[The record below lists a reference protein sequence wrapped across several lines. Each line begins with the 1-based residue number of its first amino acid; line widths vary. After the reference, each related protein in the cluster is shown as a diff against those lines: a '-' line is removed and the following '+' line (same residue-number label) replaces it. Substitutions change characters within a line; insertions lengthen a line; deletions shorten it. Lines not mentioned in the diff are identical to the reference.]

1 MPRNLRASG
10 SSLSQTK
17 GQPRIFFHKNACKT
31 IDRPTIRRFQ
41 YLTRFPVLELKD
53 VCFTINKDGEDVN
66 LVDHVSIQVPKGHFM
81 AIVGPSGCGK
91 TTLLKTIAGLNPE
104 SDGALFWEGRN
115 LSEDG
120 DFSPS
125 EIGYVPQ
132 FSIAYDPLTV
142 DESVEAATR
151 LRVRTRDTAELD
163 QRIDR
168 VLEETGLET
177 ISDRPVKVLSG
188 GQKRRLGLAMELVSD
203 PKILLCDEV
212 TSGLDPRSEREI
224 VRLLHDL
231 SRKDG
236 RIVLSVTH
244 SLAHL
249 ELYDSILVLHEGR
262 VVFHGPPERLNH
274 YFSVK
279 DTEEIYPRLS
289 AQPSERWQASWTKHS
304 VSYYGMLEKT
314 RARLIE
320 SGDLV
325 LERSKPALDPN
336 DEEPDEG
343 TAPQE
348 TRLPGFFT
356 QFSTLLSR
364 RWRIFFRDRGQVFL
378 QIAILLCFPAL
389 VTLFSD
395 KADGNIRRYSDV
407 RQDNMAAEIQEQQ
420 SVRADQAKV
429 GSAISGI
436 IMFQVVLLALM
447 GSNNSAREIAGE
459 RPIYE
464 KEKFGGLRPSAY
476 LLSKIAF
483 LSCLVIAQSLWM
495 AFFVNLF
502 GAFRGEFVEHVI
514 FLLLVNAAMTSIC
527 LAISALMRTA
537 EQASLLSIYLVGF
550 QLPLSGAVLALP
562 ENIEA
567 FTRPF
572 ISAYWAW
579 SGSVEALQ
587 SQVHGAVKSVIDT
600 SLSNQEACIF
610 TLAIHIA
617 IALILAWIGTRRPQ
631 WE

>member
-1 MPRNLRASG
+1 M
-10 SSLSQTK
+10 
-17 GQPRIFFHKNACKT
+17 
-31 IDRPTIRRFQ
+31 
-41 YLTRFPVLELKD
+41 LELQE
-53 VCFTINKDGEDVN
+53 VSFIIRKDGEDVP
-66 LVDHVSIQVPKGHFM
+66 LVDRVSIRVPKGHFM

-104 SDGALFWEGRN
+104 SAGALFWDSRN

-142 DESVEAATR
+142 DESIEAATR
-151 LRVRTRDTAELD
+151 LRVRCRDTAELD
-163 QRIDR
+163 QRIDQ
-168 VLEETGLET
+168 VLEETGLSP
-177 ISDRPVKVLSG
+177 ISDRQVKVLSG
-188 GQKRRLGLAMELVSD
+188 GQKRRLGLAIELVSD
-203 PKILLCDEV
+203 PKLLLCDEV

-262 VVFHGPPERLNH
+262 VAFHGPPEQLTH
-274 YFSVK
+274 YFSVS
-279 DTEEIYPRLS
+279 DTEEVYPRLATQS
-289 AQPSERWQASWTKHS
+289 PERWHDSWQKHRD
-304 VSYYGMLEKT
+304 SYQKMMEKN
-314 RARLIE
+314 RALLVT
-320 SGDLV
+320 SGDLQA
-325 LERSKPALDPN
+325 PAPAAA
-336 DEEPDEG
+336 EEAE
-343 TAPQE
+343 AP
-348 TRLPGFFT
+348 RLPGFFS
-356 QFSTLLSR
+356 QFATLLSR

-378 QIAILLCFPAL
+378 QLAIIVCFPIL

-395 KADGNIRRYSDV
+395 KASGNIRRFSDT
-407 RQDNMAAEIQEQQ
+407 RQSERAEIEEKILV
-420 SVRADQAKV
+420 SSDQAKV

-436 IMFQVVLLALM
+436 IMFQVVLLSLM

-464 KEKFGGLRPSAY
+464 KEKFGGLRPTAY
-476 LLSKIAF
+476 LASKVAF
-483 LSCLVIAQSLWM
+483 LACLVIGQSLWM
-495 AFFVNLF
+495 AFFVNFF
-502 GAFRGEFVEHVI
+502 GTFRGDFIQHAG
-514 FLLLVNAAMTSIC
+514 FLLLVNAAMTAVC
-527 LAISALMRTA
+527 LAISSLMRTA

-587 SQVHGAVKSVIDT
+587 PQVYNAVKSVIDT
-600 SLSNQEACIF
+600 SLSAQEICFYA
-610 TLAIHIA
+610 LGAHIA
-617 IALILAWIGTRRPQ
+617 VALIATWAGARRPQ
-631 WE
+631 WD

>member
-1 MPRNLRASG
+1 
-10 SSLSQTK
+10 
-17 GQPRIFFHKNACKT
+17 
-31 IDRPTIRRFQ
+31 
-41 YLTRFPVLELKD
+41 VLELQD
-53 VCFTINKDGEDVN
+53 VSFTIRKDGGEVP
-66 LVDHVSIQVPKGHFM
+66 LVDRVSIRVPKGHFM

-104 SDGALFWEGRN
+104 SAGALFWDGRN
-115 LSEDG
+115 LSEEG
-120 DFSPS
+120 DFAPT

-132 FSIAYDPLTV
+132 FSIAYEPLTV

-151 LRVRTRDTAELD
+151 LRVRTRGTEALD

-168 VLEETGLET
+168 VLEETGLSP
-177 ISDRPVKVLSG
+177 ISDRQVKVLSG

-249 ELYDSILVLHEGR
+249 ELYDSVLVLHEGR
-262 VVFHGPPERLNH
+262 VAFHGPPEQLTH
-274 YFSVK
+274 YFSVA
-279 DTEEIYPRLS
+279 DTEEVYPRL
-289 AQPSERWQASWTKHS
+289 ATQDSERWHVSWQKHRESYQKMMEKSRALLISSGELHLPLAPEPGDSQAP
-304 VSYYGMLEKT
+304 
-314 RARLIE
+314 
-320 SGDLV
+320 
-325 LERSKPALDPN
+325 PAEAL
-336 DEEPDEG
+336 G
-343 TAPQE
+343 
-348 TRLPGFFT
+348 LPGFFS
-356 QFSTLLSR
+356 QFATLLSR

-378 QIAILLCFPAL
+378 QLAIILCFPLL
-389 VTLFSD
+389 VTIFSE
-395 KADGNIRRYSDV
+395 KASDPIRRYSDI
-407 RQDNMAAEIQEQQ
+407 RQTNLEVEMKEKQ
-420 SVRADQAKV
+420 SVLADQAKV
-429 GSAISGI
+429 GSAVSGI
-436 IMFQVVLLALM
+436 IMFQVVLLSLM

-476 LLSKIAF
+476 LASKVAF
-483 LSCLVIAQSLWM
+483 LACLVIGQSLWM
-495 AFFVNLF
+495 AFFVNFF
-502 GAFRGEFVEHVI
+502 GTFRGDFIQHAG
-514 FLLLVNAAMTSIC
+514 FLLMVNASMTAIC

-562 ENIEA
+562 ENIEV

-587 SQVHGAVKSVIDT
+587 TQVRDAVKSVIDT
-600 SLSNQEACIF
+600 SLSSQEACVYV
-610 TLAIHIA
+610 LSAHIVV
-617 IALILAWIGTRRPQ
+617 ALIAAWAGARRPQ
-631 WE
+631 WD

>member
-1 MPRNLRASG
+1 
-10 SSLSQTK
+10 
-17 GQPRIFFHKNACKT
+17 
-31 IDRPTIRRFQ
+31 
-41 YLTRFPVLELKD
+41 VLELQE
-53 VCFTINKDGEDVN
+53 VSFTIRKDGEEVP
-66 LVDHVSIQVPKGHFM
+66 LVDRVSLRVPQGHFM

-104 SDGALFWEGRN
+104 SGGALFWNSRN

-120 DFSPS
+120 DFLAS

-151 LRVRTRDTAELD
+151 LRVRTRSTEELD
-163 QRIDR
+163 HRIDR
-168 VLEETGLET
+168 VLDETGLSP
-177 ISDRPVKVLSG
+177 ISDRQVKVLSG

-203 PKILLCDEV
+203 PKLLLCDEV

-224 VRLLHDL
+224 VHLLHDL

-262 VVFHGPPERLNH
+262 VAFHGPPSQLTH
-274 YFSVK
+274 YFSVT
-279 DTEEIYPRLS
+279 DTEEVYPRLATQS
-289 AQPSERWQASWTKHS
+289 SERWHNSWQKHRES
-304 VSYYGMLEKT
+304 FQRMLDKN
-314 RARLIE
+314 RSLLIS
-320 SGDLV
+320 SGDLHV
-325 LERSKPALDPN
+325 PPVPTPDPAGEGQSQPDP
-336 DEEPDEG
+336 DVE
-343 TAPQE
+343 AL
-348 TRLPGFFT
+348 RLPGFFT
-356 QFSTLLSR
+356 QFATLLSR

-378 QIAILLCFPAL
+378 QLAIIICFPIL
-389 VTLFSD
+389 VTIFSD
-395 KADGNIRRYSDV
+395 KASGNIRRYSDTK
-407 RQDNMAAEIQEQQ
+407 QQNLYEEFQEQQ
-420 SVRADQAKV
+420 SVRSDQAKV

-436 IMFQVVLLALM
+436 IMFQVVLLSLM

-476 LLSKIAF
+476 LASKIAF
-483 LSCLVIAQSLWM
+483 LACLVIGQSLWM
-495 AFFVNLF
+495 AFFVNFF
-502 GAFRGEFVEHVI
+502 GTFRGDFIEHAG
-514 FLLLVNAAMTSIC
+514 FLLLVNASMTAIC
-527 LAISALMRTA
+527 LAISSLMRTA

-572 ISAYWAW
+572 VSAYWAW

-587 SQVHGAVKSVIDT
+587 PQVYTAVKSVIDT
-600 SLSNQEACIF
+600 GLSVQNACLYALGAHIGVAL
-610 TLAIHIA
+610 LATWA
-617 IALILAWIGTRRPQ
+617 GTRRPQ
-631 WE
+631 WD

>member
-1 MPRNLRASG
+1 MLELQEVS
-10 SSLSQTK
+10 
-17 GQPRIFFHKNACKT
+17 F
-31 IDRPTIRRFQ
+31 TIR
-41 YLTRFPVLELKD
+41 
-53 VCFTINKDGEDVN
+53 KDGEDVP
-66 LVDHVSIQVPKGHFM
+66 LVDRVSIRVPKGHFM

-104 SDGALFWEGRN
+104 SAGALFWDGRN
-115 LSEDG
+115 LSTDG

-151 LRVRTRDTAELD
+151 LRVRCRNTAELD
-163 QRIDR
+163 LRIDQ
-168 VLEETGLET
+168 VLEETGLGP
-177 ISDRPVKVLSG
+177 ISDRQVKVLSG

-203 PKILLCDEV
+203 PKLLLCDEV

-262 VVFHGPPERLNH
+262 LAFHGPPEQLTH
-274 YFSVK
+274 YFSVS
-279 DTEEIYPRLS
+279 DTEEVYPRL
-289 AQPSERWQASWTKHS
+289 ATQPSERWHDSWQKHRE
-304 VSYYGMLEKT
+304 SYQKMMEKN
-314 RARLIE
+314 RALLVA
-320 SGDLV
+320 SGDFPV
-325 LERSKPALDPN
+325 PPA
-336 DEEPDEG
+336 EVGE
-343 TAPQE
+343 AAE
-348 TRLPGFFT
+348 TLRLPGFSS
-356 QFSTLLSR
+356 QFATLLSR

-378 QIAILLCFPAL
+378 QLAIIVCFPIL
-389 VTLFSD
+389 VTIFSD
-395 KADGNIRRYSDV
+395 KASGNIRRFSDT
-407 RQDNMAAEIQEQQ
+407 RQSERAEIEEKILVA
-420 SVRADQAKV
+420 SDQAKV

-436 IMFQVVLLALM
+436 IMFQVVLLSLM

-464 KEKFGGLRPSAY
+464 KEKFGGLRPTAY
-476 LLSKIAF
+476 LASKVAF
-483 LSCLVIAQSLWM
+483 LACLVIGQSLWM
-495 AFFVNLF
+495 AFFVNFF
-502 GAFRGEFVEHVI
+502 GTFRGDFIQHAG
-514 FLLLVNAAMTSIC
+514 FLLLVNAAMTAVC
-527 LAISALMRTA
+527 LAISSLMRTA

-587 SQVHGAVKSVIDT
+587 PQVYNAVKSVIDT
-600 SLSNQEACIF
+600 SLSAREICLYA
-610 TLAIHIA
+610 LGAHIA
-617 IALILAWIGTRRPQ
+617 VALIATWAGARRPQ
-631 WE
+631 WD

>member
-1 MPRNLRASG
+1 LHCGGPPATLRLPNPSA
-10 SSLSQTK
+10 T
-17 GQPRIFFHKNACKT
+17 
-31 IDRPTIRRFQ
+31 
-41 YLTRFPVLELKD
+41 VLELKD
-53 VCFTINKDGEDVN
+53 VSFTIRQDREEVPLLEGI
-66 LVDHVSIQVPKGHFM
+66 SIRVPTGHFM

-104 SDGALFWEGRN
+104 SAGALLWDGRN
-115 LSEDG
+115 LSAEG
-120 DFSPS
+120 DFEPS

-132 FSIAYDPLTV
+132 FSIAYDQLTV

-163 QRIDR
+163 LRIDR
-168 VLEETGLET
+168 VLEETGLSA
-177 ISDRPVKVLSG
+177 IGDRQVKVLSG

-203 PKILLCDEV
+203 PKLLLCDEV

-224 VRLLHDL
+224 IHLLHDL

-236 RIVLSVTH
+236 RIVLVVTH

-262 VVFHGPPERLNH
+262 VAFHGPPEKLTH
-274 YFSVK
+274 YFSVH
-279 DTEEIYPRLS
+279 DTEAVYPRL
-289 AQPSERWQASWTKHS
+289 ATQASERWHSSWQKHRASYQKMLDHNRASLLASGQLLVPVPARSAPADGELPAGQA
-304 VSYYGMLEKT
+304 EPPP
-314 RARLIE
+314 AR
-320 SGDLV
+320 GA
-325 LERSKPALDPN
+325 PAPL
-336 DEEPDEG
+336 
-343 TAPQE
+343 Q
-348 TRLPGFFT
+348 LPGFFS
-356 QFSTLLSR
+356 QFATLLAR

-378 QIAILLCFPAL
+378 QLAILLCFPIL

-395 KADGNIRRYSDV
+395 KASGNIRRFSDT
-407 RQDNMAAEIQEQQ
+407 RQTDIAAEIQEQQ
-420 SVRADQAKV
+420 SVRGDQAKV
-429 GSAISGI
+429 GAAVSGI
-436 IMFQVVLLALM
+436 IMFQVVLLSLM

-476 LLSKIAF
+476 LASKVAF
-483 LSCLVIAQSLWM
+483 LAFLVGTQSLWM
-495 AFFVNLF
+495 AFFVNFF
-502 GAFRGEFVEHVI
+502 GTFRGDFVQHAGY
-514 FLLLVNAAMTSIC
+514 LLLVNAAMTCIC

-562 ENIEA
+562 EKIEG

-587 SQVHGAVKSVIDT
+587 TQVHDAVQSVIDT
-600 SLSNQEACIF
+600 GLSAQSGCLYA
-610 TLAIHIA
+610 LGAHIA
-617 IALILAWIGTRRPQ
+617 VALLAAWAGVSRPQ
-631 WE
+631 WD

>member
-1 MPRNLRASG
+1 
-10 SSLSQTK
+10 
-17 GQPRIFFHKNACKT
+17 
-31 IDRPTIRRFQ
+31 
-41 YLTRFPVLELKD
+41 VLELQE
-53 VCFTINKDGEDVN
+53 VSFTIRKNGEAIP
-66 LVDHVSIQVPKGHFM
+66 LVDRVSIRVPKGHFM

-91 TTLLKTIAGLNPE
+91 TTLLKTIAGLHPE
-104 SDGALFWEGRN
+104 SGGALFWDGRN
-115 LSEDG
+115 LSQEG

-151 LRVRTRDTAELD
+151 LRVRCHDTAELD
-163 QRIDR
+163 ERIDR
-168 VLEETGLET
+168 VLEETGLSP
-177 ISDRPVKVLSG
+177 ISDRQVKVLSG

-224 VRLLHDL
+224 VHLLHDL

-236 RIVLSVTH
+236 RIVMSVTH

-262 VVFHGPPERLNH
+262 VAFHGPPEKLNH
-274 YFSVK
+274 YFSVG
-279 DTEEIYPRLS
+279 DTEEVYPRL
-289 AQPSERWQASWTKHS
+289 ATQPSERWQASWEKHRE
-304 VSYYGMLEKT
+304 SYQKMLDQN
-314 RARLIE
+314 RGLLISRGEIQVPTSGLTE
-320 SGDLV
+320 SLC
-325 LERSKPALDPN
+325 
-336 DEEPDEG
+336 
-343 TAPQE
+343 
-348 TRLPGFFT
+348 LPGFFS

-378 QIAILLCFPAL
+378 QLAIILCFPIL
-389 VTLFSD
+389 VTIFSD
-395 KADGNIRRYSDV
+395 KASGNIRRYSDT
-407 RQDNMAAEIQEQQ
+407 RQADVFAEIKEQQ

-436 IMFQVVLLALM
+436 IMFQVVLLSLM

-476 LLSKIAF
+476 LASKVAF
-483 LSCLVIAQSLWM
+483 LACLVIGQSLWM
-495 AFFVNLF
+495 AFFVNFF
-502 GAFRGEFVEHVI
+502 GTFRGNFVEHAG
-514 FLLLVNAAMTSIC
+514 FLLLVNASMTAIC
-527 LAISALMRTA
+527 LAISSLMRTA

-562 ENIEA
+562 ENIES

-587 SQVHGAVKSVIDT
+587 TQVHDAVKSVIDT
-600 SLSNQEACIF
+600 SLSPQNAC
-610 TLAIHIA
+610 LYALGAHIVV
-617 IALILAWIGTRRPQ
+617 ALIAAWAGTRRPQ
-631 WE
+631 WD

>member
-1 MPRNLRASG
+1 M
-10 SSLSQTK
+10 
-17 GQPRIFFHKNACKT
+17 
-31 IDRPTIRRFQ
+31 
-41 YLTRFPVLELKD
+41 LELKE
-53 VCFTINKDGEDVN
+53 VSFTIRKDGEEVP
-66 LVDHVSIQVPKGHFM
+66 LVDRVSLVIPKGHFM

-104 SDGALFWEGRN
+104 SAGALFWDSRN

-120 DFSPS
+120 DFAPS

-151 LRVRTRDTAELD
+151 LRIRCESTEALD
-163 QRIDR
+163 HRIDR
-168 VLEETGLET
+168 VLDETGLSP
-177 ISDRPVKVLSG
+177 ISDRQVKVLSG

-203 PKILLCDEV
+203 PKLLLCDEV

-224 VRLLHDL
+224 VHLLHDL

-249 ELYDSILVLHEGR
+249 ELYDSILVMHEGR
-262 VVFHGPPERLNH
+262 VAFHGPPDQMNH
-274 YFSVK
+274 YFSVS
-279 DTEEIYPRLS
+279 DTEEIYPRL
-289 AQPSERWQASWTKHS
+289 ATQPSERWHGSWQKHRE
-304 VSYYGMLEKT
+304 SYQRMVRKN
-314 RARLIE
+314 RSRLIAN
-320 SGDLV
+320 GDLHV
-325 LERSKPALDPN
+325 PP
-336 DEEPDEG
+336 EPDVVADGEFS
-343 TAPQE
+343 AHAEEIE
-348 TRLPGFFT
+348 TPELPGFFS
-356 QFSTLLSR
+356 QFATLLSR

-378 QIAILLCFPAL
+378 QLAIIIVFPIL
-389 VTLFSD
+389 VTIFSD
-395 KADGNIRRYSDV
+395 KASGNIRRYSDT
-407 RQDNMAAEIQEQQ
+407 RQTDFVAAIQEQQ
-420 SVRADQAKV
+420 SVRSDQAKV

-436 IMFQVVLLALM
+436 IMFQVVLLSLM

-476 LLSKIAF
+476 LASKIAF
-483 LSCLVIAQSLWM
+483 LACLVIGQSLWM
-495 AFFVNLF
+495 AFFVNFF
-502 GAFRGEFVEHVI
+502 GAFRGDFLQHAG
-514 FLLLVNAAMTSIC
+514 FLLLINAAMTAIC
-527 LAISALMRTA
+527 LAVSSLMRTA

-587 SQVHGAVKSVIDT
+587 TQVHDAVKSVIDT
-600 SLSNQEACIF
+600 SLSAQTICLYVLGA
-610 TLAIHIA
+610 HIA
-617 IALILAWIGTRRPQ
+617 VALIAAWAGVRRPQ
-631 WE
+631 WD

>member
-1 MPRNLRASG
+1 MLELQDVS
-10 SSLSQTK
+10 
-17 GQPRIFFHKNACKT
+17 F
-31 IDRPTIRRFQ
+31 TIR
-41 YLTRFPVLELKD
+41 
-53 VCFTINKDGEDVN
+53 KDGGEVP
-66 LVDHVSIQVPKGHFM
+66 LVDRVSIRVPKGHFM

-104 SDGALFWEGRN
+104 SDGALFWDGRN
-115 LSEDG
+115 LSEEG
-120 DFSPS
+120 DFSPT

-132 FSIAYDPLTV
+132 FSIAYEPLTV

-151 LRVRTRDTAELD
+151 LRVRTRGTEALD
-163 QRIDR
+163 HRIDR
-168 VLEETGLET
+168 VLEETGLSP
-177 ISDRPVKVLSG
+177 ISDRQVKVLSG

-262 VVFHGPPERLNH
+262 VAFHGPPEQLTH
-274 YFSVK
+274 YFSVA
-279 DTEEIYPRLS
+279 DTEEVYPRL
-289 AQPSERWQASWTKHS
+289 ATQDSERWRTSWQKHRE
-304 VSYYGMLEKT
+304 SYQKMMDKN
-314 RARLIE
+314 RALLIS
-320 SGDLV
+320 SGDLHLPV
-325 LERSKPALDPN
+325 APEPTDSQGPAAEAL
-336 DEEPDEG
+336 
-343 TAPQE
+343 
-348 TRLPGFFT
+348 RLPGFFS
-356 QFSTLLSR
+356 QFATLLSR

-378 QIAILLCFPAL
+378 QLAIIICFPLL
-389 VTLFSD
+389 VTIFSE
-395 KADGNIRRYSDV
+395 KASDPIRRYSDI
-407 RQDNMAAEIQEQQ
+407 RQTDLEAEMKEKQ
-420 SVRADQAKV
+420 SVLADQAKV
-429 GSAISGI
+429 GSAVSGI
-436 IMFQVVLLALM
+436 IMFQVVLLSLM

-476 LLSKIAF
+476 LASKVAF
-483 LSCLVIAQSLWM
+483 LACLVIGQSLWM
-495 AFFVNLF
+495 AFFVNFF
-502 GAFRGEFVEHVI
+502 GTFRGDFIQHAG
-514 FLLLVNAAMTSIC
+514 FLLMVNASMTAIC
-527 LAISALMRTA
+527 LAISSLMRTA

-562 ENIEA
+562 ENVEA

-587 SQVHGAVKSVIDT
+587 TQVRDAVKSVIDT
-600 SLSNQEACIF
+600 SLSSQEACVYA
-610 TLAIHIA
+610 LAAHIVV
-617 IALILAWIGTRRPQ
+617 ALIAAWAGARRPQ
-631 WE
+631 WD

>member
-1 MPRNLRASG
+1 M
-10 SSLSQTK
+10 
-17 GQPRIFFHKNACKT
+17 
-31 IDRPTIRRFQ
+31 
-41 YLTRFPVLELKD
+41 LELKD
-53 VCFTINKDGEDVN
+53 VCFTIRKDGEDVN
-66 LVDHVSIQVPKGHFM
+66 LVDHVSIKIPKGHFM

-125 EIGYVPQ
+125 EMGYVPQ

-151 LRVRTRDTAELD
+151 LRVKSRNTEELD
-163 QRIDR
+163 HRIDR
-168 VLEETGLET
+168 VLDETGLGP
-177 ISDRPVKVLSG
+177 ISDRLVKVLSG

-262 VVFHGPPERLNH
+262 VAFHGPPEQLTH

-279 DTEEIYPRLS
+279 DTEEVYPRL
-289 AQPSERWQASWTKHS
+289 ATQPSERWQASWNKHS
-304 VSYYGMLEKT
+304 VSYYKMIERNRERQIAAGSLHLPPPPPRESTDEDDESPKK
-314 RARLIE
+314 ARN
-320 SGDLV
+320 SRDV
-325 LERSKPALDPN
+325 PP
-336 DEEPDEG
+336 
-343 TAPQE
+343 
-348 TRLPGFFT
+348 LPGFLS
-356 QFSTLLSR
+356 QFGTLISR

-378 QIAILLCFPAL
+378 QIAILLCFPIL

-395 KADGNIRRYSDV
+395 KASGNIRKFSDT
-407 RQDNMAAEIQEQQ
+407 RQSNIAAEIQEQE
-420 SVRADQAKV
+420 SVRSDQAKV

-436 IMFQVVLLALM
+436 IMFQVVLLSLM

-476 LLSKIAF
+476 LASKIAF
-483 LSCLVIAQSLWM
+483 LACLVIAQSLWM
-495 AFFVNLF
+495 AFFVNFF
-502 GAFRGEFVEHVI
+502 GPFRGDFVQHAG
-514 FLLLVNAAMTSIC
+514 FLLLVNAAMTAVC

-562 ENIEA
+562 INIES

-587 SQVHGAVKSVIDT
+587 SNVHGAVKSVIDT
-600 SLSNQEACIF
+600 SLSSQNACLY
-610 TLAIHIA
+610 TLGAHIG
-617 IALILAWIGTRRPQ
+617 IALIAAWIGSRRPQ
-631 WE
+631 WD

>member
-1 MPRNLRASG
+1 VLDLQEVSF
-10 SSLSQTK
+10 
-17 GQPRIFFHKNACKT
+17 I
-31 IDRPTIRRFQ
+31 IR
-41 YLTRFPVLELKD
+41 
-53 VCFTINKDGEDVN
+53 KDGEDVP
-66 LVDHVSIQVPKGHFM
+66 LVDRVSIRVPKGHFM

-104 SDGALFWEGRN
+104 SAGALFWDSRN

-151 LRVRTRDTAELD
+151 LRVRCRSTAELD

-168 VLEETGLET
+168 VLEETGLSP
-177 ISDRPVKVLSG
+177 ISDRQVKVLSG

-203 PKILLCDEV
+203 PKLLLCDEV

-249 ELYDSILVLHEGR
+249 ELYDSILVQHEGR
-262 VVFHGPPERLNH
+262 VAFHGPPEQLTH
-274 YFSVK
+274 YFSVS
-279 DTEEIYPRLS
+279 DTEEVYPRL
-289 AQPSERWQASWTKHS
+289 ATQPSERWHDSWQKHRD
-304 VSYYGMLEKT
+304 SYQKMMQKN
-314 RARLIE
+314 RALLVT
-320 SGDLV
+320 SGDFPT
-325 LERSKPALDPN
+325 PAPTAA
-336 DEEPDEG
+336 EEAE
-343 TAPQE
+343 AP
-348 TRLPGFFT
+348 RPPGFFS
-356 QFSTLLSR
+356 QFATLLSR

-378 QIAILLCFPAL
+378 QLAIIVCFPIL
-389 VTLFSD
+389 VTIFSD
-395 KADGNIRRYSDV
+395 KASGNIRRFSDT
-407 RQDNMAAEIQEQQ
+407 RQSERAEIEEKILV
-420 SVRADQAKV
+420 SSDQAKV

-436 IMFQVVLLALM
+436 IMFQVVLLSLM

-464 KEKFGGLRPSAY
+464 KEKFGGLRPTAY
-476 LLSKIAF
+476 LASKVAF
-483 LSCLVIAQSLWM
+483 LACLVIGQSLWM
-495 AFFVNLF
+495 AFFVNFF
-502 GAFRGEFVEHVI
+502 GTFRGDFIQHAG
-514 FLLLVNAAMTSIC
+514 FLLLVNAAMTAVC
-527 LAISALMRTA
+527 LAISSLMRTA

-562 ENIEA
+562 EKIEA

-587 SQVHGAVKSVIDT
+587 PQVYNAVKSVIDT
-600 SLSNQEACIF
+600 SLSAQEICFYA
-610 TLAIHIA
+610 LGAHIA
-617 IALILAWIGTRRPQ
+617 VALIATWAGARRPQ
-631 WE
+631 WD